1 LLNAT
6 NFNSKS
12 MSTYRT
18 GNLEIEFVVNIIL
31 KMLFKSETMSTDGN
45 RSMVISSREKR
56 CNITRLFE

>member
-1 LLNAT
+1 
-6 NFNSKS
+6 

-18 GNLEIEFVVNIIL
+18 GNLEIEFVVKIIL

-56 CNITRLFE
+56 CNITSLFE